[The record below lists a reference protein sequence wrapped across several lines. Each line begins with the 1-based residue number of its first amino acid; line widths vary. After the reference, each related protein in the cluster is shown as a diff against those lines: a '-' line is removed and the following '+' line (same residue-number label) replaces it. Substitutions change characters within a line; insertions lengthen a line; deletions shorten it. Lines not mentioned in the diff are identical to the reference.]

1 MKKGFWSIF
10 KGECTRIFTS
20 PRLLVLMLGVPLI
33 LFIYYASLLGK
44 GVSRDLPITLLDL
57 DKSKLSRQFARTLES
72 TSTMKIAYEVADE
85 IEGQGTVRRGES
97 FAMVVI
103 PKNFQKNVQKSVYT
117 NITCYYNGQ
126 YLLPAGLI
134 LRDFQ
139 LTAGAFAAGARI
151 QTLQQGGA
159 MMEQAVTMVSPVATD
174 SHVLYNPY
182 TSYEYYLTIAFMPMA
197 FQIVIMVVSI
207 YVFGSV
213 LRYRKGRELLVQ
225 GNGNIFTIILGK
237 ILPYTI
243 VFSIIGFFMNA
254 LLYYKIGIPF
264 HGSFFVVNLFFLS
277 FIVVCQSMAFFLASV
292 MFSMR
297 TALTIGGSYAALA
310 FSFAGYTFPPEGM
323 SAFIRGFNYIFPFHA
338 YMRFIVDYVVRG
350 FAYNSVQQTYV
361 ITLAVFVC
369 VGIIGIPFYYDKLK
383 RGGYNV

>member
-10 KGECTRIFTS
+10 KGEFRRIFTS

-57 DKSKLSRQFARTLES
+57 DKSHLSRQFARTLEA
-72 TSTMKIAYEVADE
+72 TSTMNIAYEVTDE
-85 IEGQGTVRRGES
+85 LEGQGTVRRGES
-97 FAMVVI
+97 FAMIII
-103 PKNFQKNVQKSVYT
+103 PKDFQKNVQKSVYT

-159 MMEQAVTMVSPVATD
+159 MLEQAVTMVTPVGTD

-182 TSYEYYLTIAFMPMA
+182 TSYEYYLTVAFMPMA

-213 LRYRKGRELLVQ
+213 LRFRKGRELLVQ

-237 ILPYTI
+237 ILPYTTI
-243 VFSIIGFFMNA
+243 FFIIGFFMNS
-254 LLYYKIGIPF
+254 LLYYKIGIPLQ
-264 HGSFFVVNLFFLS
+264 GSFFIVNLFFLS

-338 YMRFIVDYVVRG
+338 YMRFTVDYVVRG

-369 VGIIGIPFYYDKLK
+369 IGIIGIPFYYDKLK

>member
-57 DKSKLSRQFARTLES
+57 DKSNLSRQFARTLES

-85 IEGQGTVRRGES
+85 VEGQKTVRKGES
-97 FAMVVI
+97 FAMVII
-103 PKNFQKNVQKSVYT
+103 PKDFQKNVQKSVYT

-139 LTAGAFAAGARI
+139 LTAGIFAAGARV
-151 QTLQQGGA
+151 QVLQQGGA
-159 MMEQAVTMVSPVATD
+159 MLEQAVTMVSPVGTD

-207 YVFGSV
+207 YAFGSV

-243 VFSIIGFFMNA
+243 VFSIIGFFMNT

-264 HGSFFVVNLFFLS
+264 QGSFFVINLFFIS

-338 YMRFIVDYVVRG
+338 YLRFIVDYAVRG

-369 VGIIGIPFYYDKLK
+369 VGIIGIPFYYNKLK